1 MSKQAISRRTF
12 LTQGGAALTGLTL
25 FNSSW
30 TARALALQPGE
41 TVIPWLDQRADNP
54 VPQVI
59 ANQSTWE
66 ELDSWITPK
75 EQFFSVAH
83 YNRPEIDAA
92 DWKLDVG
99 GLVEQPMS
107 LTLDDIKAMPRQELT
122 FTLECSGDNGLPF
135 FDAGIGNAQWA
146 GTPLAALLD
155 TAGVQEG
162 GREVVFIGTDS
173 GQETV
178 RDQPMVENFAR
189 SMTLEDAM
197 NPNNLLVYEM
207 NGEPLPQPNGFPLR
221 LIAPGWFGIANVKWL
236 KRIEVWSTRLEN
248 RFMARDYV
256 TVRNI
261 GTQDNPVWVESSVS
275 RTLLKSAPGRVVHT
289 ANGYRIDGA
298 AWGAPIARVE
308 IRIDDGDWQPAQ
320 LDDTHPRSDYTW
332 VFWSLDWSVP
342 DPGEHTVTARATDT
356 AGNIQPV
363 ADDPLLA
370 NKITYWESNGQITR
384 HVRIPAQ

>member
-1 MSKQAISRRTF
+1 MSKGTISRRAF
-12 LTQGGAALTGLTL
+12 LTQSGAALAGLTL
-25 FNSSW
+25 FNAPW
-30 TARALALQPGE
+30 AARALALQDGD

-66 ELDSWITPK
+66 QLGSWITPK
-75 EQFFSVAH
+75 ENFFSVAH
-83 YNRPEIDAA
+83 YNRPEIDVAN
-92 DWKLDVG
+92 WKLDVA
-99 GLVEQPMS
+99 GLVNQPML
-107 LTLDDIKAMPRQELT
+107 LTLDDIKAMPRQEFT

-146 GTPLAALLD
+146 GTPLAGLLD
-155 TAGVQEG
+155 KVGIKTG

-178 RDQPMVENFAR
+178 RDQPMDENFAR

-261 GTQDNPVWVESSVS
+261 GTSDDPVWTESSVG
-275 RTLLKSAPGRVVHT
+275 RALLKSAPGRVVQT
-289 ANGYRIDGA
+289 ASGYRIDGA
-298 AWGAPIARVE
+298 AWGAPIDRVE
-308 IRIDDGDWQPAQ
+308 VQIDDGAWSRVP
-320 LDDTHPRSDYTW
+320 LDDTQPRSDYTW
-332 VFWSLDWSVP
+332 VFWSLDWSAP
-342 DPGEHTVTARATDT
+342 AAGEHTITSRAIDT
-356 AGNIQPV
+356 NGNIQPA

-384 HVRIPAQ
+384 HVSIPA